1 MSKGRP
7 PSSPPPPIVVV
18 YRKREKGKV
27 YMYVLEDTNI
37 DSIIN
42 GRKHN
47 PLIPSNYLIEEIGVG
62 SFFIEEYQR
71 KYKIN
76 KIKEL

>member
-7 PSSPPPPIVVV
+7 PSVIPPIIVV
-18 YRKREKGKV
+18 YRKREKGKA
-27 YMYVLEDTNI
+27 YMTVLGDTNI

-47 PLIPSNYLIEEIGVG
+47 PLIPDNYLIEEIGVG

-71 KYKIN
+71 KYKIK

>member
-7 PSSPPPPIVVV
+7 PSVIPPIIVV
-18 YRKREKGKV
+18 YRKREKGKA
-27 YMYVLEDTNI
+27 YMTVLENTNI

-47 PLIPSNYLIEEIGVG
+47 PLIPDNYLIEEIGVG

-71 KYKIN
+71 KYKIK

>member
-7 PSSPPPPIVVV
+7 PSHIPPIVVV
-18 YRKREKGKV
+18 YRKREKGKA
-27 YMYVLEDTNI
+27 YMSVFENTNV

-47 PLIPSNYLIEEIGVG
+47 SLIPTNFIIEEIGVG
-62 SFFIEEYQR
+62 ECFIDLY
-71 KYKIN
+71 KHTYKIK
-76 KIKEL
+76 KIK

>member
-7 PSSPPPPIVVV
+7 SSITPPIVVV
-18 YRKREKGKV
+18 YRKREKGKA
-27 YMYVLEDTNI
+27 YMSVFENTNV
-37 DSIIN
+37 DSILN

-47 PLIPSNYLIEEIGVG
+47 SLIPTNYLIEEIGVG

-71 KYKIN
+71 VYKIN
-76 KIKEL
+76 KIKPL

>member
-7 PSSPPPPIVVV
+7 PSVIPPIIVV
-18 YRKREKGKV
+18 YRKREKGKA
-27 YMYVLEDTNI
+27 YMTVLEDTNI

-47 PLIPSNYLIEEIGVG
+47 PLIPDNYLIEEIGVG

>member
-7 PSSPPPPIVVV
+7 PSVIPPIIVV
-18 YRKREKGKV
+18 YRKREKGKA
-27 YMYVLEDTNI
+27 YMTVLEDTNI

-47 PLIPSNYLIEEIGVG
+47 PLIPDNYLIEEIGVG

-71 KYKIN
+71 KYKIK